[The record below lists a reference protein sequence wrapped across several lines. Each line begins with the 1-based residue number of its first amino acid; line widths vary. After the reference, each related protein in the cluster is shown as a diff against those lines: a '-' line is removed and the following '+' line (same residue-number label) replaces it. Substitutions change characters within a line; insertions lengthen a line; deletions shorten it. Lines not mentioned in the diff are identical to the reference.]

1 MYSKGKFHSKGKDYD
16 ALVNYTKSGTEVLLI
31 SKGTIVSA
39 YKTDKTGN
47 YSFASMAAQDL
58 FKVVSKGLG
67 YCNSKNGTPMPFVGL
82 GAVTRH
88 EFSKMK
94 LHYDITEINHE
105 LVECDISNN
114 ETDDNGRSKM
124 TLSLSHIYKAI
135 IPNNIA
141 YVKLTEVKDVKTVE
155 NAEEDLDNIV
165 TRSIEEI
172 ALTKEDGGA
181 WLKNKKYYIVNDDA
195 TAEQIFEYLDN
206 YDGAIAYDT
215 ETTGL
220 KINCFGKVGSH
231 YEKELAEYNASHP
244 DEKIREDRLVGIIFC
259 VEPNVSYYFPV
270 FNRKFKNLYQ
280 DLNSPIRKKTVEI
293 IKARY
298 TTGEF
303 KDRDSDMANYIRN
316 TPENEWR
323 LDVILME
330 RVRDILSKKH
340 IVTHGGIFEW
350 RVGWTY
356 EIDTNICDDTMI
368 IHQLIYKFRSTTS
381 NAGEPSNLKY
391 LAKHDLGVDQWELKD
406 FFPNFK
412 ADDTGLVKERKDGK
426 GPKKGSRIDFSYMDY
441 AGTQIYAP
449 ADGDMTLELYLKYKK
464 DMLEHFKDFE
474 YIYNIEIIVTCAMG
488 YVEFYGHRINE
499 SKINGA
505 RLQTAAEIVDVEEQ
519 IRQAINYASQ
529 DEINVH
535 NQLKTVMAEAEKG
548 DVNDPAISGKLDGL
562 AKKLR
567 ETIDANTDHALNI
580 NSPAQVAA
588 LFFDVL
594 GYPDPD
600 GKRSV
605 SKKVYKGLA
614 KEVGDDG
621 KLKYPI
627 AGLYQKYKAKVTLQT
642 KFFDQLQYFQYPE
655 GLIFSDFGQISTATG
670 RMSCKHPNCIAEGT
684 KITTV
689 GGEKNIEDIKPGDLV
704 YCYDNDGSLRVRP
717 VIRLIDNGNRD
728 CIDITWKS
736 TGNDNNG
743 HLICTPDHK
752 ILSKDRGWIEAS
764 ELDNN
769 ERVFHLTR
777 SNEDRPRLFGVNG
790 ISEQEQLVIKHEV
803 FRDTDPNNIIH
814 HIDENTRN
822 NSIDNLMIMT
832 RQDHSHMH
840 ANELVAEGRIK
851 YAHLAQYSEYVPRG
865 EEHPKYR
872 HETVESLRQMLID
885 ADCKL
890 TNIPMDFDTY
900 KKKCRELGFDYKAVI
915 AKLHPRLRDVDPEEL
930 YNSYVRNCGVTYRIA
945 NDLNIGRAKVDSMI
959 REIGL
964 NEARSNHDVNS
975 IEFEK
980 DFFELN
986 GDIHKLSNKYNITI
1000 RETQQL
1006 VKTLNLVITGI
1017 SDDEFI
1023 RSFTEHHGKLKG
1035 VADELGITR
1044 YKASMNA
1051 RRLNLAYNHR
1061 IISINKCGKHRVYDL
1076 EIDGI
1081 HNFIANEICVHNCQ
1095 QYPKVIT
1102 KIVEPRPGYIM
1113 LDADYSQIEYRV
1125 LTALAHNSGL
1135 RELFSSPD
1143 SDYHTLMASLMYG
1156 VPYASVTPQMRS
1168 SAKSFNFGI
1177 PYGMG
1182 FKSLAI
1188 LLHGNASPES
1198 VDDAKVKYE
1207 MYFKNQPNTRKF
1219 FDNVKEQAQVYGYTK
1234 TAFNRRRYYNFTSKD
1249 GTVNNAKKAA
1259 ALRQA
1264 GNAVIQGS
1272 AADIFKIS
1280 LARNFTF
1287 IRNHNLYGK
1296 LLIINLI
1303 HDEQLMEVDVQHL
1316 NAQRIL
1322 AEVGRNMQF
1331 SLPEFP
1337 PLYIGAGIGK
1347 AWGTAKGKM
1356 AEIHPLLLEQY
1367 TKEAINISIERTE
1380 TTWNDPN
1387 KVIEYFDNRNLEFR
1401 RKKVADYI
1409 TDPSHWDQPLHP
1421 AIGGLINLQFNY
1433 GRGGDAKAYVDEN
1446 GNHVTD
1452 AEFLEMNLADFIK
1465 ENGLNVDP
1473 HTFFEDKDQVQ
1484 AETQDEEEDKEYDD
1498 DDDENPDD
1506 IATSISDD
1514 PDKVFSVVDES
1525 DKTFG
1530 SSLQD
1535 IISVFG
1541 CCLLENQRVCGID
1554 LRGMSNKGRNSMI
1567 DALCEYVCEPTDS
1580 KGLQLVF
1587 LKDGNILDKTGVYV
1601 SGINGSTAE
1610 AEYKKFKALH

>member
-82 GAVTRH
+82 GAVNRH

-114 ETDDNGRSKM
+114 ETDDNGSSKM
-124 TLSLSHIYKAI
+124 TLSLSHIDKAI

-280 DLNSPIRKKTVEI
+280 DLNSLIRKKTVEI

-670 RMSCKHPNCIAEGT
+670 RMSCKHPNC
-684 KITTV
+684 
-689 GGEKNIEDIKPGDLV
+689 
-704 YCYDNDGSLRVRP
+704 
-717 VIRLIDNGNRD
+717 
-728 CIDITWKS
+728 
-736 TGNDNNG
+736 
-743 HLICTPDHK
+743 
-752 ILSKDRGWIEAS
+752 
-764 ELDNN
+764 
-769 ERVFHLTR
+769 
-777 SNEDRPRLFGVNG
+777 
-790 ISEQEQLVIKHEV
+790 
-803 FRDTDPNNIIH
+803 
-814 HIDENTRN
+814 
-822 NSIDNLMIMT
+822 
-832 RQDHSHMH
+832 
-840 ANELVAEGRIK
+840 
-851 YAHLAQYSEYVPRG
+851 
-865 EEHPKYR
+865 
-872 HETVESLRQMLID
+872 
-885 ADCKL
+885 
-890 TNIPMDFDTY
+890 
-900 KKKCRELGFDYKAVI
+900 
-915 AKLHPRLRDVDPEEL
+915 
-930 YNSYVRNCGVTYRIA
+930 
-945 NDLNIGRAKVDSMI
+945 
-959 REIGL
+959 
-964 NEARSNHDVNS
+964 
-975 IEFEK
+975 
-980 DFFELN
+980 
-986 GDIHKLSNKYNITI
+986 
-1000 RETQQL
+1000 
-1006 VKTLNLVITGI
+1006 
-1017 SDDEFI
+1017 
-1023 RSFTEHHGKLKG
+1023 
-1035 VADELGITR
+1035 
-1044 YKASMNA
+1044 
-1051 RRLNLAYNHR
+1051 
-1061 IISINKCGKHRVYDL
+1061 
-1076 EIDGI
+1076 
-1081 HNFIANEICVHNCQ
+1081 Q

-1143 SDYHTLMASLMYG
+1143 SDYHTLMASLMYD

-1380 TTWNDPN
+1380 TTWNDPS
-1387 KVIEYFDNRNLEFR
+1387 KVIEYFDKRNLDFR

-1409 TDPSHWDQPLHP
+1409 TDPSHWNQPLHP

-1484 AETQDEEEDKEYDD
+1484 VETQDEEEDKEYDD

-1601 SGINGSTAE
+1601 SGINGSKAE

>member
-16 ALVNYTKSGTEVLLI
+16 ALVNYTKSRTEVLLI

-114 ETDDNGRSKM
+114 ETDDNGSSKM
-124 TLSLSHIYKAI
+124 TLNLSHIDKAI

-298 TTGEF
+298 TIGEF
-303 KDRDSDMANYIRN
+303 RDRDSDMANYIRN

-535 NQLKTVMAEAEKG
+535 NQLKTAMTEAEKG

-670 RMSCKHPNCIAEGT
+670 RMSCKHP
-684 KITTV
+684 
-689 GGEKNIEDIKPGDLV
+689 
-704 YCYDNDGSLRVRP
+704 
-717 VIRLIDNGNRD
+717 
-728 CIDITWKS
+728 
-736 TGNDNNG
+736 
-743 HLICTPDHK
+743 
-752 ILSKDRGWIEAS
+752 
-764 ELDNN
+764 
-769 ERVFHLTR
+769 
-777 SNEDRPRLFGVNG
+777 
-790 ISEQEQLVIKHEV
+790 
-803 FRDTDPNNIIH
+803 
-814 HIDENTRN
+814 
-822 NSIDNLMIMT
+822 
-832 RQDHSHMH
+832 
-840 ANELVAEGRIK
+840 
-851 YAHLAQYSEYVPRG
+851 
-865 EEHPKYR
+865 
-872 HETVESLRQMLID
+872 
-885 ADCKL
+885 
-890 TNIPMDFDTY
+890 
-900 KKKCRELGFDYKAVI
+900 
-915 AKLHPRLRDVDPEEL
+915 
-930 YNSYVRNCGVTYRIA
+930 
-945 NDLNIGRAKVDSMI
+945 
-959 REIGL
+959 
-964 NEARSNHDVNS
+964 
-975 IEFEK
+975 
-980 DFFELN
+980 
-986 GDIHKLSNKYNITI
+986 
-1000 RETQQL
+1000 
-1006 VKTLNLVITGI
+1006 
-1017 SDDEFI
+1017 
-1023 RSFTEHHGKLKG
+1023 
-1035 VADELGITR
+1035 
-1044 YKASMNA
+1044 
-1051 RRLNLAYNHR
+1051 
-1061 IISINKCGKHRVYDL
+1061 
-1076 EIDGI
+1076 
-1081 HNFIANEICVHNCQ
+1081 NCQ

-1264 GNAVIQGS
+1264 GNAVIQGCLS
-1272 AADIFKIS
+1272 GETRIQTKELGIIKIKDAVNTHLHVWDGNTWAEGDVLYSGKKQKCIVTFSNGQKFICSPIHKFLVKSHKGNTRFVECKDLLTKANSKNPHRIVINPKYEKSDFVYSSNWARRYDEISNNANNAHLDDADNSFDAGVVLGRLASVGTIGKREEGASYILNSVAEHEKNIVPELRRCLSFYGDVKEHILNREGKNEAIDRMYIYSKSLVDEVSELDIKHHISDLIFQDTEMLRGFLRGIFDGDGGIMGKTITLTFGKQSDFTEYMRDIQKALAFFGIRSRIYEFKDCYHVTIKENDNNRFLDLIGFMNKDKQDKRDDIQPIRDEHIFGRILIPESVEITDEWIDMYDVCNTTNGYYVADGIVTHNTAADIFKIS

-1367 TKEAINISIERTE
+1367 TKEAENIPIERAE
-1380 TTWNDPN
+1380 ATWNDPN
-1387 KVIEYFDNRNLEFR
+1387 KVIEYFDDRNLEFR

-1409 TDPSHWDQPLHP
+1409 TDPSHWNQPLHP

-1567 DALCEYVCEPTDS
+1567 DAICEYVCEPTDS